1 MGLNTSPIGE
11 LEFTDCRVPKE
22 NLIGKPGGSF
32 FMLET
37 VMTWEILCIFIM
49 MVGEMQRRHEE
60 CIRFA
65 KKRSQFG
72 APIGTNQY
80 IAGKIVDQKI
90 GLENSRMHSLRDRST
105 FFAGTQRGHGSRH
118 GEARDE
124 RGEPRVGIV
133 GRGRF
138 TAAAVTCAKRASR
151 KSCEPPSARPST
163 RARMRCSAS
172 GLRRCSASSGRGGS
186 HFERRP
192 MSTEAA
198 VITVP
203 THVLEYLRGQMKL
216 TLATASTTGV
226 PRAGAFM
233 FVNVGPLIYFWTRP
247 ETTIAK
253 QIAQNPVVAFTVD
266 DYVEDWSK
274 TKGIQGSGECRVI
287 LASAE
292 IINVVRAFSEKYPN
306 VHSSGETTNIS
317 FYRITP
323 DTAAVHRQHRG
334 RQFER

>member
-1 MGLNTSPIGE
+1 
-11 LEFTDCRVPKE
+11 
-22 NLIGKPGGSF
+22 
-32 FMLET
+32 
-37 VMTWEILCIFIM
+37 
-49 MVGEMQRRHEE
+49 
-60 CIRFA
+60 
-65 KKRSQFG
+65 
-72 APIGTNQY
+72 
-80 IAGKIVDQKI
+80 
-90 GLENSRMHSLRDRST
+90 
-105 FFAGTQRGHGSRH
+105 
-118 GEARDE
+118 
-124 RGEPRVGIV
+124 
-133 GRGRF
+133 
-138 TAAAVTCAKRASR
+138 
-151 KSCEPPSARPST
+151 
-163 RARMRCSAS
+163 
-172 GLRRCSASSGRGGS
+172 
-186 HFERRP
+186 

-323 DTAAVHRQHRG
+323 TQLQFIDNTEGGSSNDEEFGLDFKREVVYSVFRDLPRQESLGFTGELQPINVAAGEIIVRQGAPADKIFIIVKGEVVVEREEPDGSKVELETLKDGQFFGEVAIMRDTPREATARAKTDVTLLALQRDTFQRLVAGSLGAAPDFDRVIKQRMEQG
-334 RQFER
+334 GA

>member
-1 MGLNTSPIGE
+1 
-11 LEFTDCRVPKE
+11 
-22 NLIGKPGGSF
+22 
-32 FMLET
+32 
-37 VMTWEILCIFIM
+37 
-49 MVGEMQRRHEE
+49 
-60 CIRFA
+60 
-65 KKRSQFG
+65 
-72 APIGTNQY
+72 
-80 IAGKIVDQKI
+80 
-90 GLENSRMHSLRDRST
+90 
-105 FFAGTQRGHGSRH
+105 
-118 GEARDE
+118 
-124 RGEPRVGIV
+124 
-133 GRGRF
+133 
-138 TAAAVTCAKRASR
+138 
-151 KSCEPPSARPST
+151 
-163 RARMRCSAS
+163 
-172 GLRRCSASSGRGGS
+172 
-186 HFERRP
+186 
-192 MSTEAA
+192 MSTEPA

-226 PRAGAFM
+226 PRAGTFM
-233 FVNVGPLIYFWTRP
+233 FVNVGPLLYFWTRP

-323 DTAAVHRQHRG
+323 TQLQFIDNTEGGSSNDEEFGLDFKREVVYSVFRDLPRQESLGFTGELQPINVAAGEIIVRQGAPADKIFIIVKGEVVVEREEADGSKVELETLKDGQFFGEVAIMRDTPREATARAKTDVTLLALQRDTFQRLVAGSLGAAPDFDRVIKQRMEQG
-334 RQFER
+334 GA

>member
-1 MGLNTSPIGE
+1 
-11 LEFTDCRVPKE
+11 
-22 NLIGKPGGSF
+22 
-32 FMLET
+32 
-37 VMTWEILCIFIM
+37 
-49 MVGEMQRRHEE
+49 
-60 CIRFA
+60 
-65 KKRSQFG
+65 
-72 APIGTNQY
+72 
-80 IAGKIVDQKI
+80 
-90 GLENSRMHSLRDRST
+90 
-105 FFAGTQRGHGSRH
+105 
-118 GEARDE
+118 
-124 RGEPRVGIV
+124 
-133 GRGRF
+133 
-138 TAAAVTCAKRASR
+138 
-151 KSCEPPSARPST
+151 
-163 RARMRCSAS
+163 
-172 GLRRCSASSGRGGS
+172 
-186 HFERRP
+186 
-192 MSTEAA
+192 MSTEPA

-323 DTAAVHRQHRG
+323 TQLQFIDNTEGGSSNDEEFGLDFKREVVYSVFRDLPRQESLGFTGELQPINVAAGEIIVRQGAPADKIFIIVKGEVVVEREEADGSKVELETLKDGQFFGEVAIMRDTPREATARAKTDVTLLALQRDTFQRLVAG
-334 RQFER
+334 SLGTAPDFDRVIKQRMEQGGA

>member
-1 MGLNTSPIGE
+1 
-11 LEFTDCRVPKE
+11 
-22 NLIGKPGGSF
+22 
-32 FMLET
+32 
-37 VMTWEILCIFIM
+37 
-49 MVGEMQRRHEE
+49 
-60 CIRFA
+60 
-65 KKRSQFG
+65 
-72 APIGTNQY
+72 
-80 IAGKIVDQKI
+80 
-90 GLENSRMHSLRDRST
+90 
-105 FFAGTQRGHGSRH
+105 
-118 GEARDE
+118 
-124 RGEPRVGIV
+124 
-133 GRGRF
+133 
-138 TAAAVTCAKRASR
+138 
-151 KSCEPPSARPST
+151 
-163 RARMRCSAS
+163 
-172 GLRRCSASSGRGGS
+172 
-186 HFERRP
+186 

-323 DTAAVHRQHRG
+323 TQLQFIDNTEGGSSNDEEFGLDFKREVVYSVFRDLPRQDSLGFTGELQPINVAAGEIIVRQGAPADKIFIIVKGEVVVEREEPDGSKVELETLKDGQFFGEVAIMRDTPREATARAKTDVTLLALQRDTFQRLVAGSLGAAPDFDRVIKQRMEQG
-334 RQFER
+334 GA

>member
-1 MGLNTSPIGE
+1 
-11 LEFTDCRVPKE
+11 
-22 NLIGKPGGSF
+22 
-32 FMLET
+32 
-37 VMTWEILCIFIM
+37 
-49 MVGEMQRRHEE
+49 
-60 CIRFA
+60 
-65 KKRSQFG
+65 
-72 APIGTNQY
+72 
-80 IAGKIVDQKI
+80 
-90 GLENSRMHSLRDRST
+90 
-105 FFAGTQRGHGSRH
+105 
-118 GEARDE
+118 
-124 RGEPRVGIV
+124 
-133 GRGRF
+133 
-138 TAAAVTCAKRASR
+138 
-151 KSCEPPSARPST
+151 
-163 RARMRCSAS
+163 
-172 GLRRCSASSGRGGS
+172 
-186 HFERRP
+186 
-192 MSTEAA
+192 MSTEPA

-323 DTAAVHRQHRG
+323 TQLQFIDNTEGGSSNDEEFGLDFKREVVYSVFRDLPRQESLGFTGELQPINVAAGEIIVRQGAPADKIFIIVKGEVIVEREEPDGSKVELETLKDGQFFGEVAIMRDTPREATARAKTDVTLLALQRDTFQRLVAGSLGAAPDFDRVIKQRMEQG
-334 RQFER
+334 GA

>member
-1 MGLNTSPIGE
+1 
-11 LEFTDCRVPKE
+11 
-22 NLIGKPGGSF
+22 
-32 FMLET
+32 
-37 VMTWEILCIFIM
+37 
-49 MVGEMQRRHEE
+49 
-60 CIRFA
+60 
-65 KKRSQFG
+65 
-72 APIGTNQY
+72 
-80 IAGKIVDQKI
+80 
-90 GLENSRMHSLRDRST
+90 
-105 FFAGTQRGHGSRH
+105 
-118 GEARDE
+118 
-124 RGEPRVGIV
+124 
-133 GRGRF
+133 
-138 TAAAVTCAKRASR
+138 
-151 KSCEPPSARPST
+151 
-163 RARMRCSAS
+163 
-172 GLRRCSASSGRGGS
+172 
-186 HFERRP
+186 

-323 DTAAVHRQHRG
+323 TQLQFIDNTEGGSSNDEEFGLDFKREVVYSVFRDLPRQESLGFTGELQPINVAAGEIIVRQGAPADKIFIIVKGEVVVEREEPDGSKVELETLKDGQFFGEVAIMRDTPREATARAKTDVTLLALQRDTFQRLVAGSLGAAPDFDRVIKQRMDQG
-334 RQFER
+334 GV

>member
-1 MGLNTSPIGE
+1 
-11 LEFTDCRVPKE
+11 
-22 NLIGKPGGSF
+22 
-32 FMLET
+32 
-37 VMTWEILCIFIM
+37 
-49 MVGEMQRRHEE
+49 
-60 CIRFA
+60 
-65 KKRSQFG
+65 
-72 APIGTNQY
+72 
-80 IAGKIVDQKI
+80 
-90 GLENSRMHSLRDRST
+90 
-105 FFAGTQRGHGSRH
+105 
-118 GEARDE
+118 
-124 RGEPRVGIV
+124 
-133 GRGRF
+133 
-138 TAAAVTCAKRASR
+138 
-151 KSCEPPSARPST
+151 
-163 RARMRCSAS
+163 
-172 GLRRCSASSGRGGS
+172 
-186 HFERRP
+186 

-266 DYVEDWSK
+266 DYAEDWSK

-323 DTAAVHRQHRG
+323 TQLQFIDNTEGGSSNDEEFGLDFKREVVYSVFRDLPRQESLGFTGELQPINVAAGEIIVRQGAPADKIFIIVKGEVVVEREEPDGSKVELETLKDGQFFGEVAIMRDTPREATARAKTDVTLLALQRDTFQRLVAGSLGAAPDFDRVIKQRMDQG
-334 RQFER
+334 GV

>member
-1 MGLNTSPIGE
+1 
-11 LEFTDCRVPKE
+11 
-22 NLIGKPGGSF
+22 
-32 FMLET
+32 
-37 VMTWEILCIFIM
+37 
-49 MVGEMQRRHEE
+49 
-60 CIRFA
+60 
-65 KKRSQFG
+65 
-72 APIGTNQY
+72 
-80 IAGKIVDQKI
+80 
-90 GLENSRMHSLRDRST
+90 
-105 FFAGTQRGHGSRH
+105 
-118 GEARDE
+118 
-124 RGEPRVGIV
+124 
-133 GRGRF
+133 
-138 TAAAVTCAKRASR
+138 
-151 KSCEPPSARPST
+151 
-163 RARMRCSAS
+163 
-172 GLRRCSASSGRGGS
+172 
-186 HFERRP
+186 

-226 PRAGAFM
+226 PRAGTFM
-233 FVNVGPLIYFWTRP
+233 FVNVGPLLYFWTRP

-323 DTAAVHRQHRG
+323 TQLQFIDNTEGGSSNDEEFGLDFKREVVYSVFRDLPRQESLGFTGELQPINVAAGEIIVRQGAPADKIFIIVKGEVVVEREEADGSKVELETLKDGQFFGEVAIMRDTPREATARAKTDVTLLALQRDTFQRLVAGSLGAAPDFDRVIKQRMEQG
-334 RQFER
+334 GA

>member
-1 MGLNTSPIGE
+1 
-11 LEFTDCRVPKE
+11 
-22 NLIGKPGGSF
+22 
-32 FMLET
+32 
-37 VMTWEILCIFIM
+37 
-49 MVGEMQRRHEE
+49 
-60 CIRFA
+60 
-65 KKRSQFG
+65 
-72 APIGTNQY
+72 
-80 IAGKIVDQKI
+80 
-90 GLENSRMHSLRDRST
+90 
-105 FFAGTQRGHGSRH
+105 
-118 GEARDE
+118 
-124 RGEPRVGIV
+124 
-133 GRGRF
+133 
-138 TAAAVTCAKRASR
+138 
-151 KSCEPPSARPST
+151 
-163 RARMRCSAS
+163 
-172 GLRRCSASSGRGGS
+172 
-186 HFERRP
+186 
-192 MSTEAA
+192 MSTEPA

-226 PRAGAFM
+226 PRAGTFM
-233 FVNVGPLIYFWTRP
+233 FVNVGPLLYFWTRP

-323 DTAAVHRQHRG
+323 TQLQFIDNTEGGGSNDEEFGLDFKREVVYSVFRDLPRQESLGFTGELQPINVAAGEIIVRQGAPADKIFIIVKGEVVVEREEADGSKVELETLKDGQFFGEVAIMRDTPREATARAQTDVTLLALQRDTFQRLVAGSLGAAPDFDRVIKQRMEQG
-334 RQFER
+334 GA